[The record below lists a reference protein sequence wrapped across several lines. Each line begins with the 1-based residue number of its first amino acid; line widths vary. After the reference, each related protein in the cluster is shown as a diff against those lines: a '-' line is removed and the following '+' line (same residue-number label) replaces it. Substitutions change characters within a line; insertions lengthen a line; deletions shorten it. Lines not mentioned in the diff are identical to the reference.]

1 MKYRVNVK
9 HGWDKFC
16 FDFAESTTQRRS
28 DMAALDF
35 MKLVSETFVQE
46 EKELKCWLE
55 MIEDTPEEEDDGD
68 ISSED

>member
-16 FDFAESTTQRRS
+16 FDFDESAMQGRK
-28 DMAALDF
+28 DLAALEF

-55 MIEDTPEEEDDGD
+55 MIEDTPEEEEEQDG
-68 ISSED
+68 